1 MNMESQHK
9 QKELH
14 KERKWSSISSST
26 PLSIPPR
33 PYLMD
38 LDSTNGT
45 YLNGERIEGGRYIE
59 LLSDDIIRFGFS
71 TRNYIISLL
80 DVNPL

>member
-1 MNMESQHK
+1 
-9 QKELH
+9 
-14 KERKWSSISSST
+14 
-26 PLSIPPR
+26 
-33 PYLMD
+33 MD